1 MYIYVLLVFMPSC
14 TATENSTNTGAPL
27 YLQNVIPGDF
37 ITHDQVIHS
46 AAPPGTLLGV
56 FVCSGGV
63 AEPNITVTRTHTLTS
78 DVSGRDNIS
87 FDIAQDHIVG
97 TVYYLLVNRIATSAH
112 QYYLVSCSDGFSVL
126 SERIGYQTIGTLENN
141 IQPYFRSIKSRYTVG
156 VDLQGG
162 DVEAFEVEAVVGLS
176 WVVHA
181 SCRHK
186 LFMHCMSSK
195 YYYNLA
201 ATLVFQNSVLI
212 YKLSLNEF

>member
-1 MYIYVLLVFMPSC
+1 MPSC

-78 DVSGRDNIS
+78 DVSAGDSIS

-97 TVYYLLVNRIATSAH
+97 AVYYLLVNHIATSAH
-112 QYYLVSCSDGFSVL
+112 QYYLVSCSDGYSIF
-126 SERIGYQTIGTLENN
+126 SERIAFQTVSTLQNN
-141 IQPYFRSIKSRYTVG
+141 IQPYFRSLKSQYTVI
-156 VDLQGG
+156 VDLYGSDAEAF
-162 DVEAFEVEAVVGLS
+162 DVEAAV
-176 WVVHA
+176 
-181 SCRHK
+181 
-186 LFMHCMSSK
+186 
-195 YYYNLA
+195 
-201 ATLVFQNSVLI
+201 
-212 YKLSLNEF
+212 SLP